1 LIKER
6 QWKNHQP
13 GEDKRFRAK
22 RVVVVVFKYSGKEK
36 VDG

>member
-6 QWKNHQP
+6 QWKNRQP

-22 RVVVVVFKYSGKEK
+22 RVVVVFKYSGKEK